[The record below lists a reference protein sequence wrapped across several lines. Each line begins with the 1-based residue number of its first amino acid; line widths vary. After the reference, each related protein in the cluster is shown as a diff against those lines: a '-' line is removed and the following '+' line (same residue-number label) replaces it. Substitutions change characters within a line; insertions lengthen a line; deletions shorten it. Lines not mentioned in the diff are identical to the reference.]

1 MFFAKPILC
10 KVYTPPQ
17 QRGPALDHPIRAAL
31 LGLVRERGTLTSTEA
46 ARALGHS
53 SGLCS
58 FHLRQ
63 LARYGYLEEAEH
75 GRGRVRPWRLP
86 ADPVGIA
93 GGSSP
98 VLAEEGEFSGLARD
112 LEDEGYRRW
121 LARKPAVAPP
131 WQQDEAFS
139 MVLHLSPAELAEAA
153 QQIRAVLS
161 RYERPSAAAQPD
173 AAHADE
179 ADPDAGQPDAAQ
191 AGRGRPVAAVVRLF
205 PLLPAGG

>member
-10 KVYTPPQ
+10 KVYSPPQ
-17 QRGPALDHPIRAAL
+17 QRDPALDHPIRAAL

-86 ADPVGIA
+86 AGPVGAA
-93 GGSSP
+93 GP

-161 RYERPSAAAQPD
+161 RYERPPD
-173 AAHADE
+173 TAEPDTAH
-179 ADPDAGQPDAAQ
+179 PGT
-191 AGRGRPVAAVVRLF
+191 GRPVAAVVRLF